1 MSVLSLLYQKYQ
13 IIYCVD
19 ITIVYL
25 FCLERLFT
33 NIYGDKTT
41 SSLCDSPIV
50 YRKTKGFHI
59 DNSIVY
65 DSLETFDIS
74 PLIDNFYYLNSSV
87 TDLYTLISF
96 PYLFQISFF
105 FVNKTHTDEISQFHT
120 YQLFL
125 RETQIP
131 AETRS

>member
-1 MSVLSLLYQKYQ
+1 M
-13 IIYCVD
+13 
-19 ITIVYL
+19 
-25 FCLERLFT
+25 FT
-33 NIYGDKTT
+33 TIYGDKIT
-41 SSLCDSPIV
+41 SSLCDSPID
-50 YRKTKGFHI
+50 YRKTKGFHT
-59 DNSIVY
+59 DNSIEGQAPF
-65 DSLETFDIS
+65 SLETFDIS

-87 TDLYTLISF
+87 PDLYTLISF

-105 FVNKTHTDEISQFHT
+105 FVNKTHTDEISRFHT